1 MADISLA
8 QARRIVLA
16 AQGFGARGGAP
27 VGRLQLGRLID
38 RLSLHQIDSVNVV
51 ARAHYLP
58 AFSRLGRYDLDL
70 LDTAAW
76 GGKRDRR
83 LFEYWAHEASLLPL
97 DLFPLM
103 RWRMARADRGE
114 AGYVALRRFATEQ
127 RQQAEAI
134 LARIAAEGPLAASD
148 FPHGKSR
155 SGWWEWGDTK
165 RALEWLFYAGH
176 LTTATRRRSFERVYD
191 LTERVIPAKI
201 LAMPAPD
208 ERDARRQL
216 VERAARALGVATA
229 AELRDYFRLK
239 PVEKDNAI
247 EDLVDA
253 GILRP
258 VRVKGWSQPA
268 FLHRDARIPRRI
280 AASALLA
287 PFDPLIWHRDR
298 TERLFGLR
306 YRIEIYTPAAS
317 RVHGYYVLPFLMD
330 ERLVARV
337 DLKAD
342 RQHGTLL
349 AKAHFEPDAPP
360 DSGERLRTALNEMAT
375 WLQLARVTMR

>member
-1 MADISLA
+1 
-8 QARRIVLA
+8 
-16 AQGFGARGGAP
+16 
-27 VGRLQLGRLID
+27 
-38 RLSLHQIDSVNVV
+38 
-51 ARAHYLP
+51 
-58 AFSRLGRYDLDL
+58 
-70 LDTAAW
+70 
-76 GGKRDRR
+76 
-83 LFEYWAHEASLLPL
+83 
-97 DLFPLM
+97 
-103 RWRMARADRGE
+103 
-114 AGYVALRRFATEQ
+114 
-127 RQQAEAI
+127 
-134 LARIAAEGPLAASD
+134 
-148 FPHGKSR
+148 
-155 SGWWEWGDTK
+155 
-165 RALEWLFYAGH
+165 
-176 LTTATRRRSFERVYD
+176 
-191 LTERVIPAKI
+191 
-201 LAMPAPD
+201 D

-247 EDLVDA
+247 DDLANA

-258 VRVKGWSQPA
+258 VRVEGWSQPA

-342 RQHGTLL
+342 RQQGALL
-349 AKAHFEPDAPP
+349 AKAHFESDAPP
-360 DSGERLRTALNEMAT
+360 DSGERLHTALGEMAS
-375 WLQLARVTMR
+375 WLQLDRVTMR